1 MRNNTE
7 NQVALAPKPSW
18 AGNRNAFFIHC
29 AVVVYSSLYKL
40 AQYNEHL
47 EANRWIETSV
57 YSAPALVFALLF
69 VSNQG
74 YSQ

>member
-1 MRNNTE
+1 MNRG
-7 NQVALAPKPSW
+7 QVLVHALSSFVVLPVFFHSW
-18 AGNRNAFFIHC
+18 CCG
-29 AVVVYSSLYKL
+29 SLYEL

-47 EANRWIETSV
+47 EANPLGGIETSV

-74 YSQ
+74 YGQ